1 MLFGFIDS
9 TKIVKIISGNN
20 LLTSFKSRWLAGPL
34 RQPLHQSASMMKWN
48 KIKTGGADVKL
59 IDELTKI
66 GCKIVSSMLKHDFSV
81 VHFYS
86 SLKLNTF
93 DDAAQNFLTP

>member
-1 MLFGFIDS
+1 M
-9 TKIVKIISGNN
+9 
-20 LLTSFKSRWLAGPL
+20 AGPL